1 MAVHK
6 ATRSNPKTQL
16 QPQRQHPNHQL
27 KAEIFDV
34 LRHLNRGFGVALA
47 AFDKLETKDRSQ
59 VNARSQIARSQTKSG
74 LHAGNGLRIFT
85 EVCLREYRD
94 RTQALQAQANRDL
107 LRLMAAHEDQH
118 AERSGASHR

>member
-6 ATRSNPKTQL
+6 AIRSNPEA
-16 QPQRQHPNHQL
+16 QPQPQPERPSPNRHQL

-47 AFDKLETKDRSQ
+47 AFDKLEIKDRSQ
-59 VNARSQIARSQTKSG
+59 VNARSQTKSRPD
-74 LHAGNGLRIFT
+74 ARNGLRIFT

>member
-6 ATRSNPKTQL
+6 ATRSNPKTQP
-16 QPQRQHPNHQL
+16 QPQRPNHQL

-34 LRHLNRGFGVALA
+34 FRHLNRGFGVALA
-47 AFDKLETKDRSQ
+47 ALDKLEIKDRSQ
-59 VNARSQIARSQTKSG
+59 VNARSQINARSQTRSRPD
-74 LHAGNGLRIFT
+74 ARNGLRIFT

-94 RTQALQAQANRDL
+94 RTQALQAQANSDL
-107 LRLMAAHEDQH
+107 LRLMAGHEEQY